1 MSSALRHLDRRTV
14 DAAVRTETRHREVH
28 LPPVSVFRWWA
39 RRTDAVNGALIEAVA
54 REMEREQLTIA
65 DPFVGGGVI
74 ALSALR
80 RGHRLYAQ
88 DLNPWAVEGLRT
100 MLDLP
105 ARPSLEGA
113 GKALLESAAKLTERA
128 YGTRFRDGS
137 PAQLLHSIR
146 VATGTCTACGHH
158 HRLFP
163 HALVTLLR
171 RKERGRPEAVLACRK
186 GHLHVGDSS
195 GISSCPE
202 CLDRV
207 DPAESYQLKRVVRC
221 PECGHAERLEQRAI
235 SSQLGWELVLVERSD
250 SRRREIDFPLPEELI
265 KADDANWT
273 PTRRL
278 GAIPEGGET
287 RVLRRHGFRS
297 WSDIYPARQRY
308 VTEQLLRMAPGSAGD
323 ERVALA
329 LRMAIIGTTEMA
341 GRLSRW
347 DRFYL
352 KSYEAMAS
360 HRFNFTTL
368 AAEPHVVGVG
378 RHGRGTLQRR
388 LHLSA
393 RAADWTHDQG
403 FPSSVSMFASSEEC
417 LTGDPTHGVSIVLGS
432 SERMLLPDASVDLVL
447 TDPPYHDDV
456 QYHELSLPLRAWAGL
471 TRVRPTGE
479 AVAIPHSKQL
489 SGHRQYREVL
499 QRVFRELRRTL
510 KPDGRLLFSYANRE
524 PAAWV
529 NLFAALR
536 ASGLQPLGYALVRS
550 ENENDP
556 AKRNGRA
563 CTFDLILELVPKE
576 ARIAGRYRPEAQP
589 QGDEETYL
597 RAVGDA
603 FLNSHDL
610 VNGWEAELVA
620 RLRAHSFLKA
630 ARPGKPTSSPVSP
643 NEETVLPENFLGLG
657 RGSHDLNSEAAPL
670 FTVNGGRYVAVEL
683 PRMCG

>member
-1 MSSALRHLDRRTV
+1 VTGLVYSALRHFDRLAV
-14 DAAVRTETRHREVH
+14 EEAVRLETQHREIH

-39 RRTDAVNGALIEAVA
+39 RRTDAVNGALIDAVSL
-54 REMEREQLTIA
+54 EMNREQLTIA

-88 DLNPWAVEGLRT
+88 DINPWVVEGLRT

-105 ARPSLEGA
+105 PRRDIEAA
-113 GKALLESAAKLTERA
+113 GKALIAAAAKLTGRA
-128 YGTRFRDGS
+128 YNTRFRDGS

-146 VATGTCTACGHH
+146 VATGGCTACGHH

-171 RKERGRPEAVLACRK
+171 RKERGRSEAVLACRK

-195 GISSCPE
+195 GVASCPE
-202 CLDRV
+202 CLGTV
-207 DPAESYQLKRVVRC
+207 DPAESYQVKRVVRC
-221 PECGHAERLEQRAI
+221 PECGHQERLDQRAV
-235 SSQLGWELVLVERSD
+235 SGSFGWELVLVERSD
-250 SRRREIDFPLPEELI
+250 GRRREVDFPLPEEI
-265 KADDANWT
+265 TKSDDAYWN
-273 PTRRL
+273 PMRRL
-278 GAIPEGGET
+278 GAIPEGSET
-287 RVLRRHGFRS
+287 RVLRRHGFQS

-308 VTEQLLRMAPGSAGD
+308 VTEQLLRIASCLDAD
-323 ERVALA
+323 EKVALGV
-329 LRMAIIGTTEMA
+329 RMAIIGTTEMA

-368 AAEPHVVGVG
+368 SVEPHVVGVG

-388 LHLSA
+388 LHLLA
-393 RAADWTHDQG
+393 RAADWTRDQA
-403 FPSSVSMFASSEEC
+403 FPGSVTMSVSKEER
-417 LTGDPTHGVSIVLGS
+417 LTGESINDVSIVLGS
-432 SERMLLPDASVDLVL
+432 SERMLLPDKSVDLVL

-489 SGHRQYREVL
+489 SGHRQYRDVL

-510 KPDGRLLFSYANRE
+510 KSNGRLLFSYANRE

-556 AKRNGRA
+556 AKRNARA

-576 ARIAGRYRPEAQP
+576 AKIAGWYRPETP
-589 QGDEETYL
+589 SQGDEEAYL

-603 FLNSHDL
+603 FLISHDL

-630 ARPGKPTSSPVSP
+630 
-643 NEETVLPENFLGLG
+643 VLPGEHASSAFNPEEEVSFPDQPLTSPDSDRAKGTTSVSTGNDGL
-657 RGSHDLNSEAAPL
+657 
-670 FTVNGGRYVAVEL
+670 YVPV
-683 PRMCG
+683 